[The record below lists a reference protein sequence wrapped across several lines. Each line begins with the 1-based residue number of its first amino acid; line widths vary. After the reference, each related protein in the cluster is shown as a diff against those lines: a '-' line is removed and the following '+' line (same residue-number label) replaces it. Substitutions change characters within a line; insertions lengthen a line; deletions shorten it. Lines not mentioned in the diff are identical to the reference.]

1 MKVKEIMTPNI
12 EFVSANDTIK
22 KAAEKMKTLNVGAMP
37 VGAEDE
43 AVGIITDRDIV
54 IRSTAR
60 GLDPEKHKVME
71 AVTEHPVT
79 ADEEDDI
86 NTIVDLMEKNQIR
99 RVIIKDREGKVTGI
113 VSLGDLAVHLQKE
126 LAGEVLEKISEPSK
140 PAR

>member
-1 MKVKEIMTPNI
+1 MKVREIMTPNI

-22 KAAEKMKTLNVGAMP
+22 KAAEKMKALNVGAMP
-37 VGAEDE
+37 VGAPDE
-43 AVGIITDRDIV
+43 TLGIITDRDIV

-71 AVTEHPVT
+71 AVTENPIG

-86 NTIVDLMEKNQIR
+86 KTLVDVMENNQIR
-99 RVIIKDREGKVTGI
+99 RVIVKNKEGNVTGI
-113 VSLGDLAVHLQKE
+113 VSLGDLAIHLRKD

-140 PAR
+140 PDR